1 MVINMDRNGD
11 YFFKDEFCCFD
22 GKRKCCCGFVI
33 FIVSIYYL
41 LFRKQILLVVMEV
54 ESEDIINIE
63 FFWILFNE
71 VL

>member
-11 YFFKDEFCCFD
+11 YFFKDEFCYFD
-22 GKRKCCCGFVI
+22 GKRKYRGFVI
-33 FIVSIYYL
+33 FIASIYYS